1 MLRIHEALD
10 IFMKVI
16 PRPGDGV
23 NVHIGKSECREI
35 SGKSQAERTI
45 LI

>member
-1 MLRIHEALD
+1 MRIHEALD
-10 IFMKVI
+10 TFMKVI
-16 PRPGDGV
+16 PRLGDGV
-23 NVHIGKSECREI
+23 NVHIGKGECREI